1 MSEKPEFKF
10 EGTYLTGYPRIVEEN
25 VPCYIELY
33 EDELVVKKRISWN
46 PETGLRES
54 SEKELFRI
62 SYEKIESVTN
72 EIKKEWSKGEF
83 FAGLMTFGIVGG
95 LLLGK
100 KKTEQIGL
108 VVKGQD
114 KEGNVLHIPII
125 FAPVK
130 SSAKIKAALD
140 TKIAQAR
147 GIQI

>member
-1 MSEKPEFKF
+1 MELENRFKKAS
-10 EGTYLTGYPRIVEEN
+10 G
-25 VPCYIELY
+25 
-33 EDELVVKKRISWN
+33 
-46 PETGLRES
+46 
-54 SEKELFRI
+54 ELFRI
-62 SYEKIESVTN
+62 PYEKIESVTTDI
-72 EIKKEWSKGEF
+72 EKEWSGTRL
-83 FAGLMTFGIVGG
+83 FAGLVTLGIGA
-95 LLLGK
+95 LLVGK

-114 KEGNVLHIPII
+114 KEGNELHIPIV

>member
-1 MSEKPEFKF
+1 MSEKLEFKF
-10 EGTYLTGYPRIVEEN
+10 EGTYVTGYPGIVEEK

-33 EDELVVKKRISWN
+33 EHEVIIVKRRTSWN
-46 PETGLRES
+46 WKTGLKKAS
-54 SEKELFRI
+54 GELFRL
-62 SYEKIESVTN
+62 SYEKIESVTTDI
-72 EIKKEWSKGEF
+72 EKEWSGTRL
-83 FAGLMTFGIVGG
+83 FAGLITLGIGA
-95 LLLGK
+95 LLVGK

-114 KEGNVLHIPII
+114 KEGNELRIPII

>member
-10 EGTYLTGYPRIVEEN
+10 EGTYVTGYPGVVEEN

-33 EDELVVKKRISWN
+33 ENEVVVKRRTSFSWR
-46 PETGLRES
+46 TGLTMAS
-54 SEKELFRI
+54 GELFRI
-62 SYEKIESVTN
+62 PYEKIDSVTTDI
-72 EIKKEWSKGEF
+72 EREWSGKRL
-83 FAGLMTFGIVGG
+83 FAGFITLGIGA
-95 LLLGK
+95 LLIGK

-108 VVKGQD
+108 IVKGRD
-114 KEGNVLHIPII
+114 KEGNELQIPIV

-140 TKIAQAR
+140 KKISQAR

>member
-1 MSEKPEFKF
+1 
-10 EGTYLTGYPRIVEEN
+10 
-25 VPCYIELY
+25 
-33 EDELVVKKRISWN
+33 
-46 PETGLRES
+46 
-54 SEKELFRI
+54 
-62 SYEKIESVTN
+62 
-72 EIKKEWSKGEF
+72 
-83 FAGLMTFGIVGG
+83 MTFGIVGG

-114 KEGNVLHIPII
+114 KEGNELRIPII

-130 SSAKIKAALD
+130 SSAKIKAVLD